1 MGVTRVGLH
10 WDIFCKVVDNYGDIG
25 VCWRLCR
32 DLAAR
37 GEQVRLWTDDPSA
50 LTWMAPGATLT
61 DPGVQILPW
70 LQDAEWPEPGDAVV
84 EAFGCELP
92 LGCVRRMAAKP
103 RPPAWI
109 NLEYLSAEPFAARCH
124 GLPSP
129 VMHGPGQGLVKHFFY
144 PGFTPGTGGLLREP
158 RLSAQQA
165 AFEASFERSSWLK
178 QLGLPAPTDATDATD
193 SSDKWVS
200 LFCYEPLALSALMQ
214 QLASR
219 TKERTHL
226 LVTTGRATRAV
237 QTILNNKALIAA
249 PTLPDQLSISYLPPL
264 SQPDFDQLLWACD
277 LNFVRGEDSLVR
289 ALWAGKPLVWQI
301 YPQDDNA
308 HQAKLD
314 AFLTVMAA
322 SPALRHWH
330 HSWNGMNTAPL
341 PALDALWGD
350 RSMAAARQR
359 LWRQDDLATQLV
371 RFVKNR

>member
-1 MGVTRVGLH
+1 
-10 WDIFCKVVDNYGDIG
+10 
-25 VCWRLCR
+25 
-32 DLAAR
+32 
-37 GEQVRLWTDDPSA
+37 
-50 LTWMAPGATLT
+50 
-61 DPGVQILPW
+61 
-70 LQDAEWPEPGDAVV
+70 
-84 EAFGCELP
+84 
-92 LGCVRRMAAKP
+92 MAAKP